1 MMVIPIKTD
10 HCTVNGLFID
20 AVFFFFF
27 SLKCQLAEAHS
38 HLYHLL
44 ELLLWAF
51 FLIPN

>member
-10 HCTVNGLFID
+10 HCTVNGLFMD
-20 AVFFFFF
+20 AVFFF

-38 HLYHLL
+38 HLDHLL